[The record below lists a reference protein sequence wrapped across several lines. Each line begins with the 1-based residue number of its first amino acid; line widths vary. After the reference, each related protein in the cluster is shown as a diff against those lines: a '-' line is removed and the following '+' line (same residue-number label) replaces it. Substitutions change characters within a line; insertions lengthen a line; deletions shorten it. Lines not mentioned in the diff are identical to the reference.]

1 MGMHKC
7 SDERGVVLDWFLKLA
22 VVGGMLAVI
31 LFDFGAI
38 AVNTVGLESTVDELA
53 HSLSVSVADD
63 TLNAVDNA
71 ALVEAARPTAQLA
84 GARVVK
90 VTVDIEGRVHIR
102 IRRRADTL
110 LVARIGP
117 LHHWA
122 VATADGSALTQ

>member
-1 MGMHKC
+1 MSMYKC

-22 VVGGMLAVI
+22 VVGGMLAVV
-31 LFDFGAI
+31 LFDFGSI
-38 AVNTVGLESTVDELA
+38 AVNTVGLESTVDEIA

-71 ALVEAARPTAQLA
+71 ALMEAARPTARQ
-84 GARVVK
+84 ARARIVK
-90 VTVDIEGRVHIR
+90 VSVDIEGRVHIR

>member
-1 MGMHKC
+1 MYKC

-22 VVGGMLAVI
+22 VVGGMLAVV

-38 AVNTVGLESTVDELA
+38 AVNTVGLESTVDEMA

-63 TLNAVDNA
+63 SLNGVDKT
-71 ALVEAARPTAQLA
+71 ALVDAARPTATQA

-90 VTVDIEGRVHIR
+90 VSVDIEGRVHVR

-110 LVARIGP
+110 LVARIDP
-117 LHHWA
+117 LKHWG

>member
-1 MGMHKC
+1 MYKC

-22 VVGGMLAVI
+22 VVGGMLAVV
-31 LFDFGAI
+31 LFDFGSI
-38 AVNTVGLESTVDELA
+38 AVNTVGLESTVDEIA

-71 ALVEAARPTAQLA
+71 ALMEAARPTARQ
-84 GARVVK
+84 ARARIVK
-90 VTVDIEGRVHIR
+90 VSVDIEGRVHIR

-110 LVARIGP
+110 LLARIGP
-117 LHHWA
+117 LSHWG